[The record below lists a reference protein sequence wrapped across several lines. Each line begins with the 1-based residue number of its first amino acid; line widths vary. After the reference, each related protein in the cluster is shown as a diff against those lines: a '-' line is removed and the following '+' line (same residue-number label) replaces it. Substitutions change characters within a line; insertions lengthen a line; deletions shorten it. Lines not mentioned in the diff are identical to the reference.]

1 MSHTRH
7 IDSTWQHRMNGTHTQ
22 ASGILATFWPYPSE
36 PLADTICSHTL
47 YGHIWAAYGE
57 YSVRTFL
64 FCLIGY
70 FILLTLQEPIQ
81 NPQNG
86 VICSI
91 LDFPSNNSIA
101 IILQEF
107 YKPLL
112 LSILVHFYLLN
123 FSIVQ
128 LPSSTNIQFQSFGW
142 LGFWQWLIHQIPLRT
157 SQQVSRC
164 VLCYLEQYICNTLPF
179 VHQHL
184 QHQGFR
190 STSTCPWKVNSMACY
205 TSANCSSCSL
215 RKTSQ
220 ILIC

>member
-1 MSHTRH
+1 M
-7 IDSTWQHRMNGTHTQ
+7 
-22 ASGILATFWPYPSE
+22 
-36 PLADTICSHTL
+36 DTICSCTL
-47 YGHIWAAYGE
+47 YSCIRAAYGE
-57 YSVRTFL
+57 YGVRTLL
-64 FCLIGY
+64 FPLIGY
-70 FILLTLQEPIQ
+70 FLLLTLQEPIQ

-91 LDFPSNNSIA
+91 QDFPSNNSIA

-128 LPSSTNIQFQSFGW
+128 WPSSTNIQFRSFGQ
-142 LGFWQWLIHQIPLRT
+142 LVFQQRLIHQIPLRT

-164 VLCYLEQYICNTLPF
+164 VQHYLEQYMCNTLPF

-184 QHQGFR
+184 RHPGFQ
-190 STSTCPWKVNSMACY
+190 STSTCPQKVNSMACC
-205 TSANCSSCSL
+205 TSANCSSCNP

-220 ILIC
+220 ILIH